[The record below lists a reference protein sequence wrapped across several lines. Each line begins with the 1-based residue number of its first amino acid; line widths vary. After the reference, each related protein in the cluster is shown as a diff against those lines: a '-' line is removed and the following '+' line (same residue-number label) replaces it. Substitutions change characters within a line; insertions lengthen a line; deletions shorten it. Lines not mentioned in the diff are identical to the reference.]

1 MENAEN
7 IKASQELAAEK
18 ELLERRKEVEKEFQA
33 TRDELHSARPHA
45 PVVTGPP
52 RQEPRLRRTRLVTAT
67 VLHRAATRVSP
78 A

>member
-1 MENAEN
+1 MTSIPIGTVVVAQHATRE
-7 IKASQELAAEK
+7 
-18 ELLERRKEVEKEFQA
+18 ELL
-33 TRDELHSARPHA
+33 SARPQA

-52 RQEPRLRRTRLVTAT
+52 RPAPRLRRTRLVTAT

>member
-1 MENAEN
+1 MTTIPIGSVVIA
-7 IKASQELAAEK
+7 Q
-18 ELLERRKEVEKEFQA
+18 QA
-33 TRDELHSARPHA
+33 TRVELHSARPHA

>member
-1 MENAEN
+1 MTTLPIGAL
-7 IKASQELAAEK
+7 IVAQQTTYS
-18 ELLERRKEVEKEFQA
+18 
-33 TRDELHSARPHA
+33 ELHSARPHA

-52 RQEPRLRRTRLVTAT
+52 RPAPRLWRTRSVTAS

>member
-1 MENAEN
+1 MTIFPIGPVVVA
-7 IKASQELAAEK
+7 Q
-18 ELLERRKEVEKEFQA
+18 QA
-33 TRDELHSARPHA
+33 TRDELHSAGPHA

-52 RQEPRLRRTRLVTAT
+52 RPEPRLRRTRLVTAS